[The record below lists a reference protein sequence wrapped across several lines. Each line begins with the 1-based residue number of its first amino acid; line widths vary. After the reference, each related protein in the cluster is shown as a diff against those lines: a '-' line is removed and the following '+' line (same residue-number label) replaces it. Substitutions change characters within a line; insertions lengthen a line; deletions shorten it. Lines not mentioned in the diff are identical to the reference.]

1 MVTQSYS
8 IFTDSWSKIVFFAQ
22 LGKSYGMERTLHG
35 SIRTQANPTM
45 NTPTAIKSDA
55 SFKRLA
61 TTQPVWF
68 YADAC
73 LKLRPGNMGCE
84 ACREACPVQAIRVED
99 DRVEL
104 APGCMGCGQCASVCP
119 SGALRVEGFD
129 ELLPPLPGGEAVAPL
144 RFECRRVPRK
154 LAGNARQ
161 VPCLGGIAL
170 STLIGLVARSSSAVT
185 LVDRGWCATCPSGA
199 GNAPMKALADAVR
212 KVIEDV
218 GLPDERFPRVHGMP
232 TPHDLALP
240 MSAMADGP
248 PMPRRA
254 FFGALL
260 KRTAEAAAAVRSPD
274 ISRLAVETTRGALS
288 ASPVIYHAR
297 KRMAASLKEL
307 AGQAGKALSAKFFP
321 DMSISGRCA
330 LHGVCSA
337 VCPSGALAVIRNEFS
352 AGLCFDPELCLACG
366 LCVRHC
372 PTGSLSMSTIGNAA
386 DTHSMDEKQLNL
398 YPLRDCV
405 RCGKSFVSH
414 GHDDTC
420 PSCHDNRKMA
430 ESLFG
435 TSFADGIQ

>member
-1 MVTQSYS
+1 
-8 IFTDSWSKIVFFAQ
+8 
-22 LGKSYGMERTLHG
+22 
-35 SIRTQANPTM
+35 M
-45 NTPTAIKSDA
+45 NTPASIGSNA

-61 TTQPVWF
+61 AAQPVWF
-68 YADAC
+68 CADAC
-73 LKLRPGNMGCE
+73 LKLRPGGMGCE
-84 ACREACPVQAIRVED
+84 ACREACPVQAIRVEAG
-99 DRVEL
+99 RVEL
-104 APGCMGCGQCASVCP
+104 APGCTGCGQCAAVCP

-170 STLIGLVARSSSAVT
+170 STLIGLVARNSSAVT

-218 GLPDERFPRVHGMP
+218 GLPGERFPRVHGMP

-240 MSAMADGP
+240 MSAMADAP

-260 KRTAEAAAAVRSPD
+260 KWTAEAAAAVRSPD

-321 DMSISGRCA
+321 DMSVSGHCA

-337 VCPSGALAVIRNEFS
+337 VCPSGALAVIQNEAS
-352 AGLCFDPELCLACG
+352 AGLRFDPELCLACG
-366 LCVRHC
+366 LCTRHC
-372 PTGSLSMSTIGNAA
+372 PTGSLSLLPSGDVTIPHSA
-386 DTHSMDEKQLNL
+386 DGKQLNSL
-398 YPLRDCV
+398 PLRDCI
-405 RCGKSFVSH
+405 RCGKRFVNH
-414 GHDDTC
+414 GDDNSC
-420 PSCHDNRKMA
+420 PACRSNRGMA

-435 TSFADGIQ
+435 TSFANAAQLRHLGLSPGKP